1 MDIFPSMLC
10 GGPRMHG
17 SRGDDGTHCQHRRSN
32 WPREMEDT
40 IIDFYSEDWLDRAYD
55 RDSWRKS
62 SGNFMAWAARRWG
75 GPEPPPPRKPKE
87 KEKQTTKKRER
98 DPQEEATGS

>member
-17 SRGDDGTHCQHRRSN
+17 SRGDDGTHWQHRRSN
-32 WPREMEDT
+32 WPRKMEDT
-40 IIDFYSEDWLDRAYD
+40 SIDFYSEDWFDRASD

-75 GPEPPPPRKPKE
+75 GPEPPPPRKPQA